1 MALKAKQMVSIE
13 ISQETYSRLQQRA
26 VPLKDSPDTVISRL
40 LNEPP
45 PQPTNQGLS
54 GGPSQ
59 LGDDVAPAD
68 IAIDDPFN
76 PPSLEHTKVL
86 RAQVAGQQID
96 RANWATVR
104 QSLIEIAF
112 RQRGYNLHQLL
123 EVCPVNAQE
132 GVKAD
137 EGYTPCEDLG
147 VSIQGQDANHAWQAA
162 AALAKA
168 LRVTVKVWFQW
179 RIKPGAKF
187 PGKRGLLAIDPLRS

>member
-1 MALKAKQMVSIE
+1 MALNAKQMVSIE

-26 VPLKDSPDTVISRL
+26 VPFKDSPDTVISRL
-40 LNEPP
+40 LNEPS
-45 PQPTNQGLS
+45 PQPTNQGLI

-59 LGDDVAPAD
+59 LGDDVALTG

-76 PPSLEHTKVL
+76 PPSLKHTKVL
-86 RAQVAGQQID
+86 RAEVAGKQID
-96 RANWATVR
+96 RANWTTVR

-112 RQRGYNLHQLL
+112 RQRAYNLHQLL

-168 LRVTVKVWFQW
+168 LRVPVKVWFHW
-179 RIKPGAKF
+179 RTKADAEF
-187 PGKRGLLAIDPLRS
+187 RGKRSLLAIDPLRS